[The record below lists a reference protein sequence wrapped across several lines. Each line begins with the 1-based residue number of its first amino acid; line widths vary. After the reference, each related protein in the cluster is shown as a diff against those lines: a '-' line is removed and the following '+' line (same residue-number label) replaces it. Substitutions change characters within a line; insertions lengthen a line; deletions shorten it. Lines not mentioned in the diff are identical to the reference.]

1 VIRIRYRGANELA
14 PGLPATA
21 ERHGRVI
28 TVYLLPDL
36 TAAERDAAL
45 RRLRQS
51 GRRGYGP
58 RLPAVPLALA
68 LLAAWLRTAT
78 TRSGLV
84 FRRHPAG
91 ATGPVMLMSAG
102 AIAFLV
108 LSAVSVRI
116 LREPRPPAG
125 PSASGP
131 VPAASASTTRTP
143 GSARQPAGVP
153 VGAEDR
159 VLTTAQTGPDPLTP
173 ATVPG
178 LPGSGSGSGAGTGT
192 GDPGPGITGTG
203 SMGAGTTVP
212 GSTVPGSTGT
222 GSTVPGDAGTG
233 GGNAGS
239 APRTPAAPGQP
250 PVTVSVSP
258 SGPASAP
265 SAPGSAP
272 APGPATS
279 SGAPS
284 ATEPAPPP
292 VSVSVAPSAS
302 VSASVPVPVVTSA
315 PVVVSVSA
323 AAAVSASLP
332 LPGSAAATSSPG
344 AKPSPVVAVS
354 VTVGAC
360 LDVGPTG
367 ICLGG

>member
-1 VIRIRYRGANELA
+1 MTRINRAGHHRAERNRAAVIRIRYRGANELA

-116 LREPRPPAG
+116 LREPRAPAG
-125 PSASGP
+125 PSASSLA
-131 VPAASASTTRTP
+131 PAAPAMAPHHRRSL
-143 GSARQPAGVP
+143 RQPADNPG
-153 VGAEDR
+153 GSEDR
-159 VLTTAQTGPDPLTP
+159 VLTTAQTGPDPLPPVTTP
-173 ATVPG
+173 D
-178 LPGSGSGSGAGTGT
+178 LPGNGSGAGA
-192 GDPGPGITGTG
+192 
-203 SMGAGTTVP
+203 GAG
-212 GSTVPGSTGT
+212 
-222 GSTVPGDAGTG
+222 
-233 GGNAGS
+233 N
-239 APRTPAAPGQP
+239 
-250 PVTVSVSP
+250 
-258 SGPASAP
+258 
-265 SAPGSAP
+265 
-272 APGPATS
+272 
-279 SGAPS
+279 
-284 ATEPAPPP
+284 
-292 VSVSVAPSAS
+292 
-302 VSASVPVPVVTSA
+302 
-315 PVVVSVSA
+315 
-323 AAAVSASLP
+323 
-332 LPGSAAATSSPG
+332 
-344 AKPSPVVAVS
+344 
-354 VTVGAC
+354 
-360 LDVGPTG
+360 
-367 ICLGG
+367 